1 MEAIQVL
8 PTSDFH
14 HLPGFGSFAV
24 RGQLNQVLDRCMDS
38 GADWF
43 LSGVDDVDL
52 AQGTIRAKRAAQQG
66 LNELEPGDVILV
78 KASRAEHLEVLAEHI
93 ESGWSKN
100 SVETEEGEKA

>member
-1 MEAIQVL
+1 VS
-8 PTSDFH
+8 T
-14 HLPGFGSFAV
+14 
-24 RGQLNQVLDRCMDS
+24 
-38 GADWF
+38 
-43 LSGVDDVDL
+43 
-52 AQGTIRAKRAAQQG
+52 AQSL